1 MNKNVVEKT
10 LQSIDNIDRLTDL
23 AAISIYNTSYEALD
37 KYDIMQ
43 EHATPEYVNE
53 EFIQESVLAGV
64 LIGAGI
70 IGVAVS
76 AFFIIKKIIDSGVKG
91 DKSKKDSKGG
101 TSAAGI
107 DLTNPEEAK
116 KFLAAKM
123 EAIKKWTEGSKVN
136 IDEMYDVE
144 AAKKINENI
153 NAFSEA
159 MTKVVDAK
167 DADEIQKAASALD
180 SLDPTLPSLIKKE
193 EHEITKDTNVLEL
206 VNLECVTTLAE
217 AYKNLEK
224 RIADVEKQM
233 KSKVKKDGAA
243 EETEAVDAELQKKV
257 KEKCNAFTKNI
268 EKVVKDERAWLEKLE
283 AAINN
288 VQQAPAPAKE
298 APATAE
304 TETAAAENKGT
315 EDTTAQTGNG
325 DNSPKAST
333 KENLGEQM
341 EKTKNASEVP
351 ENLKDVTAPELGDM
365 GEQPAKKESPVPE
378 NNDENKVNITDSGLT
393 EEELTELSNRYVQ
406 AAMSNGLSAGM
417 GINVAKTDMSNIL
430 RSIKNGRGKEYIK
443 SIETRLI
450 NDIKT
455 EPSNYND
462 DVAKAKAYNDILP
475 EIYRL
480 GGITNNA
487 DKVTVDLQAIYD
499 AYKNAPLTTD
509 NLSDEEK
516 DKLVDLAKD
525 KGYTSTDVLALAH
538 QANKN
543 LSKTELMKFKTEQL
557 KKVNQGAITSVDQFN
572 DKIKAEYQKYVDVLT
587 TLNPQAQPT
596 ILHVTL
602 NDLAIN
608 EQTFNDA
615 VNGKI
620 EEAPQPTPE
629 PTPEETP
636 EMPAIS
642 DINEKADHQ
651 LLDDLNKIKQ
661 ENTEKNNGTVTP
673 EQLEECV
680 TALRDVFKRQG
691 IDSSDMRMGFY
702 RNMFKSIRD
711 SLESKDYTKCT
722 EIIKQH
728 ESALTQDMADPAD
741 KKEITNKLLDVNTVI
756 NSLYDAYNVPKEN
769 RYLMNVARI
778 YNIPVGD
785 EVVDSNPGSPIHMVD
800 NSKVERVKNLISAGV
815 SDEEIKNILAQE
827 NIPADNIDAIMK
839 KAKGVDAGA
848 RPLEAALNM
857 NGRQGQTDQTDTS
870 ADNTSNAEVMA
881 KAKPIMARYDKYLKK
896 IDALKLVRYL
906 PKEFISNTGMYSSE
920 HIVKDI
926 SRIYK
931 KAKENNGNG
940 IPQVS
945 YYISNIYNT
954 LQRNYNDA
962 KRVTKN
968 TYNMHRVLKTLCE
981 NIHSLMNVIIPMFD
995 GLKGMQMPE
1004 LPPSIY
1010 TEYQLCE
1017 ARLQKLQMIMEVTI
1031 PEIESLNLDEELEK
1045 SE

>member
-91 DKSKKDSKGG
+91 DKSKKDSKDGP
-101 TSAAGI
+101 SVAGI

-136 IDEMYDVE
+136 IDEMYDIE

-159 MTKVVDAK
+159 MTKVIDAK
-167 DADEIQKAASALD
+167 DADEIQKAATALD
-180 SLDPTLPSLIKKE
+180 ALDPALPSLIKKE
-193 EHEITKDTNVLEL
+193 DHEITKDTNILEL

-268 EKVVKDERAWLEKLE
+268 EKVVKDERAWLAKLE

-304 TETAAAENKGT
+304 TETAAAENKDT
-315 EDTTAQTGNG
+315 EATTAQTGSGNG
-325 DNSPKAST
+325 SPESST
-333 KENLGEQM
+333 KENLDEQM
-341 EKTKNASEVP
+341 KKIKDTSEIP

-365 GEQPAKKESPVPE
+365 GPAKKESPTPE
-378 NNDENKVNITDSGLT
+378 NTDENKVNITDSGLT
-393 EEELTELSNRYVQ
+393 DEELTELSNRYVQ
-406 AAMSNGLSAGM
+406 AAMSNGLNGGM
-417 GINVAKTDMSNIL
+417 GINVAKTDMTNIL

-480 GGITNNA
+480 SGITNAA

-499 AYKNAPLTTD
+499 AYKNAPLSVD
-509 NLSDEEK
+509 NLSSEEK
-516 DKLVDLAKD
+516 DKLVDLAKN
-525 KGYTSTDVLALAH
+525 KGYTSTDILAIAH
-538 QANKN
+538 QVNKN

-557 KKVNQGAITSVDQFN
+557 KKVNQGVITSVDQFN
-572 DKIKAEYQKYVDVLT
+572 DEIKAEYQKYVDVLT

-602 NDLAIN
+602 NDLEIN
-608 EQTFNDA
+608 DQTFKDA

-661 ENTEKNNGTVTP
+661 ENAEKNNGTVTP
-673 EQLEECV
+673 EQLEECI

-711 SLESKDYTKCT
+711 SLETKDYDQCT

-728 ESALTQDMADPAD
+728 EGALTQDMADPAD
-741 KKEITNKLLDVNTVI
+741 KKEITNKLLDVNSVI

-769 RYLMNVARI
+769 RYLMNAARI
-778 YNIPVGD
+778 YNTPVGD
-785 EVVDSNPGSPIHMVD
+785 EAVDSNPGSPIHMVD
-800 NSKVERVKNLISAGV
+800 NARVERVKNLISAGV
-815 SDEEIKNILAQE
+815 SDEEIKNILAKE

-839 KAKGVDAGA
+839 KAKGIEVSA

-857 NGRQGQTDQTDTS
+857 NGRQGQTDQTDVS
-870 ADNTSNAEVMA
+870 ADNTSSADAIA
-881 KAKPIMARYDKYLKK
+881 KAKPIMAKYDKYLKK

-906 PKEFISNTGMYSSE
+906 PKEFIPNTGMYSSD
-920 HIVKDI
+920 HIFKDI
-926 SRIYK
+926 SRLYEEA
-931 KAKENNGNG
+931 KAKNGNG

-981 NIHSLMNVIIPMFD
+981 NIHSLMKVIIPMFD
-995 GLKGMQMPE
+995 GLKGMQLPD